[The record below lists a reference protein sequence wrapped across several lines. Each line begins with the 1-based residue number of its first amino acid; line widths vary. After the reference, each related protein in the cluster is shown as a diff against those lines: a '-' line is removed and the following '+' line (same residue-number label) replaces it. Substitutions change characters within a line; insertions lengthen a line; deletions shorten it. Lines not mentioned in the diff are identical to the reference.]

1 MKLTEY
7 DITNIAILSN
17 MIKNLCSKLDKDNE
31 KIGQIDS
38 CARKILSIIKKNES
52 QNIKRSNSFLE

>member
-38 CARKILSIIKKNES
+38 CARKILSIVENHE
-52 QNIKRSNSFLE
+52 R